1 MRSNLR
7 SFLDIS
13 LNSQPRF
20 YGRYGLNVQ
29 KSAAK
34 LAQLY

>member
-13 LNSQPRF
+13 LNSRARF
-20 YGRYGLNVQ
+20 YGRYGLNGQ
-29 KSAAK
+29 KWTAK